1 MSQRAQVRV
10 IETGRGAYGARAI
23 EAIRHHVNACIH
35 RNLSGTPAAI
45 LQGVLLGDRSALGE
59 DVREAFRRAG
69 VAHVLAVSGLHV
81 GLIAAGAFFALRVM
95 GCGRRVT
102 GCLTLLL
109 VWGYAVVTGG
119 SASVVRAATM
129 ATTVMGGGLID
140 REGNALN
147 GLGFAAFVLL
157 AWRPGDLFDVGFQ
170 LSFGA
175 TAGIL
180 LLYRPIRRALPMK
193 DQAAGRFVF
202 DSLAVSLAAQV
213 GTLPIVMGTWRRLL
227 GDRWCLCLGRC

>member
-1 MSQRAQVRV
+1 M
-10 IETGRGAYGARAI
+10 
-23 EAIRHHVNACIH
+23 
-35 RNLSGTPAAI
+35 
-45 LQGVLLGDRSALGE
+45 
-59 DVREAFRRAG
+59 
-69 VAHVLAVSGLHV
+69 

>member
-1 MSQRAQVRV
+1 MLFAGAVASWCSLVVVFVA
-10 IETGRGAYGARAI
+10 GRGCGLCVMVLVALCGAVRGKQ
-23 EAIRHHVNACIH
+23 
-35 RNLSGTPAAI
+35 GTHDPAPQ
-45 LQGVLLGDRSALGE
+45 LDDTQGVRSFEG
-59 DVREAFRRAG
+59 
-69 VAHVLAVSGLHV
+69 
-81 GLIAAGAFFALRVM
+81 I
-95 GCGRRVT
+95 
-102 GCLTLLL
+102 
-109 VWGYAVVTGG
+109 
-119 SASVVRAATM
+119 VRATPE
-129 ATTVMGGGLID
+129 
-140 REGNALN
+140 R
-147 GLGFAAFVLL
+147 
-157 AWRPGDLFDVGFQ
+157 RPRGSRVPIDLFDVGFQ